1 MAKLTYLDLSG
12 NHIEEIIFNNQDKI
26 ESWYQLRSLNLA
38 DNKLSELPV
47 ELAELDDLMQLNIS
61 RNESLQSIPNEIG
74 LLKNI
79 FSFKVE
85 GLEKLQIPKDL
96 RPVNGKNPR
105 PLLDFLSQRLVK
117 QVPHSFMK
125 VFIVGAQKSGKS
137 VLARGLDA
145 DPQKEPESM
154 GTGLEVRTT
163 KLQNINISL
172 WEFDGYDDH
181 YSSQPCFIS
190 ERAIYVVVYNTNES
204 EGLA

>member
-1 MAKLTYLDLSG
+1 
-12 NHIEEIIFNNQDKI
+12 
-26 ESWYQLRSLNLA
+26 
-38 DNKLSELPV
+38 
-47 ELAELDDLMQLNIS
+47 
-61 RNESLQSIPNEIG
+61 
-74 LLKNI
+74 
-79 FSFKVE
+79 
-85 GLEKLQIPKDL
+85 
-96 RPVNGKNPR
+96 
-105 PLLDFLSQRLVK
+105 
-117 QVPHSFMK
+117 MK
-125 VFIVGAQKSGKS
+125 VCIVGAQKSGKS

-204 EGLA
+204 EESQLESVRAWFQKIKARAPKAPVLL